1 MMSLTKAV
9 IVYLA
14 RSAEADVRDLCRSLT
29 LLKKNFLNRF
39 PYPVVVFVEP
49 SFRETWKEEVKK
61 KSGVA
66 CRFETVEFRIPNFLN
81 PRTVPDFV
89 YHPKFTVGYRH
100 MCRFFSGTIY
110 NEPALKG
117 YRWYWRLDTDS
128 FILGRVPYDV
138 FKFMEKNQYVYG
150 YIVMSRDE
158 PTVTVGLWELT
169 RRYLED
175 HNIKPTFIH
184 DFVKDGVWDLS
195 YYYTNFEI
203 SSLDFWRS
211 APVRDYFDHVDRSG
225 GIYKHRWGDTLIHT
239 MAVSMFL
246 EKNKTHRFTDIYY
259 DHQGPFNEPK
269 RPVNYLRKVMR
280 KIRDVCF
287 FTPIN

>member
-1 MMSLTKAV
+1 
-9 IVYLA
+9 
-14 RSAEADVRDLCRSLT
+14 
-29 LLKKNFLNRF
+29 
-39 PYPVVVFVEP
+39 
-49 SFRETWKEEVKK
+49 
-61 KSGVA
+61 
-66 CRFETVEFRIPNFLN
+66 
-81 PRTVPDFV
+81 
-89 YHPKFTVGYRH
+89 
-100 MCRFFSGTIY
+100 
-110 NEPALKG
+110 
-117 YRWYWRLDTDS
+117 
-128 FILGRVPYDV
+128 
-138 FKFMEKNQYVYG
+138 MEKNQYVYG

-287 FTPIN
+287 FTPINFLRQSINRILEPFPFLRRVAHSLREPRALPGKVMRKLRRIRS